1 MSPLPSLLLIIYFL
15 LLLRLGLLFV
25 VIITVVIRD
34 VKLVGF
40 WVPCT
45 HEYLNNTRMIQTR
58 VQFFTS
64 LVVLILIFLTLITD
78 LGLWAWGARVSYR
91 SESVT
96 TTIRPDTDTWMVAIV
111 IVGIIMMA
119 LVVIFLVIICKRVS

>member
-1 MSPLPSLLLIIYFL
+1 M
-15 LLLRLGLLFV
+15 GV
-25 VIITVVIRD
+25 
-34 VKLVGF
+34 
-40 WVPCT
+40 
-45 HEYLNNTRMIQTR
+45 
-58 VQFFTS
+58 
-64 LVVLILIFLTLITD
+64 
-78 LGLWAWGARVSYR
+78 GARVSYR